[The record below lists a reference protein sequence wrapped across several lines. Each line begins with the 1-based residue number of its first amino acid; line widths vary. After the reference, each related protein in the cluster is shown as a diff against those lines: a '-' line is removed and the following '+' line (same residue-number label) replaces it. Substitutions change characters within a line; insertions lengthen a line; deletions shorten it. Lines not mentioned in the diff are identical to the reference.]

1 MQARIRIGQGRVAV
15 PAMLGAVAI
24 LHLAAIGRVLELLEN
39 VLRVIDRMVQ
49 VIGVREP
56 SPRSIRGSAVLPFAM
71 IGVMW
76 PSTGTALIFRGN
88 EIANDMA
95 AACAALVVRAKASAA
110 RSQVFTMV
118 SSLCG

>member
-15 PAMLGAVAI
+15 PAILGAVAI

-39 VLRVIDRMVQ
+39 ALRAIDRMVQ

-56 SPRSIRGSAVLPFAM
+56 SPRSIRRSAVLPFAM
-71 IGVMW
+71 ISVMW
-76 PSTGTALIFRGN
+76 PSTGTALIFGGN